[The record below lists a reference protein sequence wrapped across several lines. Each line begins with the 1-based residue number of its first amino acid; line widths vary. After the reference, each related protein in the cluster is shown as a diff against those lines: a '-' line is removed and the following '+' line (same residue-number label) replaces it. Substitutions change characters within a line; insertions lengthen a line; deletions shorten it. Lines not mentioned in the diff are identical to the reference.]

1 MVVAQDVAWYG
12 DGQRERVVRGRGQ
25 HRIVPVVFGGQ
36 HHHQVVME
44 PGDDVHPFGR
54 CSRPQLLRV
63 GGHRAVECNV
73 PVQVLD
79 DDACCID

>member
-1 MVVAQDVAWYG
+1 
-12 DGQRERVVRGRGQ
+12 
-25 HRIVPVVFGGQ
+25 
-36 HHHQVVME
+36 VVME